1 MRILTKARKGKT
13 RQRAGSRRALT
24 THRFGAAPTKS
35 AAFGWFVLAG
45 VCSVI
50 ETLVKELCDA
60 GFEARL

>member
-1 MRILTKARKGKT
+1 MLRKARMGKT

-24 THRFGAAPTKS
+24 THQFGAVPTKS
-35 AAFGWFVLAG
+35 AAFGWFVSAG

-50 ETLVKELCDA
+50 ETLVKELCDG